1 MIFLQQ
7 YKSASR
13 QAEKG
18 RKVRAMRFGVLAD
31 EHNSRT
37 EKQESEGFCVSD
49 SGAVPGNPGSAKKE
63 ETTEGG

>member
-1 MIFLQQ
+1 
-7 YKSASR
+7 
-13 QAEKG
+13 
-18 RKVRAMRFGVLAD
+18 MRFGVLAG

-49 SGAVPGNPGSAKKE
+49 NGAVPGNPGSAKEE